1 MLTVFLKP
9 YRGNRSGPSLWGC
22 LGTNVVTVVV
32 DFELDGILPAD
43 LQGFFCGHAH
53 TYPLHSEIHDSPR
66 VLILLATLLFLVT
79 RPFSGR
85 PQGVCM
91 LVFGDVRPSARN
103 ACEGF
108 CSVFH

>member
-1 MLTVFLKP
+1 MLTVFLKS
-9 YRGNRSGPSLWGC
+9 YRGNRSWPSLWGC
-22 LGTNVVTVVV
+22 LCTNVVTVVV

-43 LQGFFCGHAH
+43 LQGFFCPRHFK
-53 TYPLHSEIHDSPR
+53 IHDSPR
-66 VLILLATLLFLVT
+66 VVILLATLLFLVT

-85 PQGVCM
+85 PQGVYM

-108 CSVFH
+108 FSVFH